1 MLAMEPWVV
10 STEHQFDTG
19 GMPTGRR
26 KPDPDRILCA
36 RLSGTATRLARAGG
50 PIDEAVA
57 ELRALAAG
65 RGDLLA
71 EQAGIAVGAWSVR
84 AGTADELLAAG
95 LLVLAGA
102 DHDQIGRWI
111 EVGRERVSTPRHSI

>member
-1 MLAMEPWVV
+1 
-10 STEHQFDTG
+10 
-19 GMPTGRR
+19 MPTGRR

-36 RLSGTATRLARAGG
+36 RLSGTAIWLARAGG

-71 EQAGIAVGAWSVR
+71 EQAGIMAGAWTVR
-84 AGTADELLAAG
+84 VETGDHLLAVG

-102 DHDQIGRWI
+102 DHDQIGRWV
-111 EVGRERVSTPRHSI
+111 EVGRERASTRRHSI

>member
-1 MLAMEPWVV
+1 
-10 STEHQFDTG
+10 
-19 GMPTGRR
+19 MPYRRR

-36 RLSGTATRLARAGG
+36 MLSGDAVRLARAGG

-57 ELRALAAG
+57 ELRALADG

-71 EQAGIAVGAWSVR
+71 EEAGVMVGAWSARVDTGDR
-84 AGTADELLAAG
+84 LLAAG

-102 DHDQIGRWI
+102 DHGLMGRWVD
-111 EVGRERVSTPRHSI
+111 VGRERVMTPKHSI